1 MQVNIHQFKPLIYSS
16 HLNCLLITIIIDEAC
31 HILLLTSDTNF
42 QLNIICEF
50 VIMFQV
56 RKGLRVLGVVI
67 NKKWFKSLH
76 GNYPW
81 RDGGAQV
88 LCQER
93 SKRHILPFLDVSCF
107 KKIKYEYLNYVGVMF
122 ILSLLSLSF

>member
-16 HLNCLLITIIIDEAC
+16 HLNCLLIIIIMDEVY
-31 HILLLTSDTNF
+31 HIFPLTSDANF

-50 VIMFQV
+50 VIVFQV
-56 RKGLRVLGVVI
+56 REGFRVLGVVI

-76 GNYPW
+76 ANYPW

-93 SKRHILPFLDVSCF
+93 SKRHILPFLDVSRLN
-107 KKIKYEYLNYVGVMF
+107 KKQ
-122 ILSLLSLSF
+122 S